1 MFRANYPVKTHLTTG
16 KYPYIPCL
24 LGNLGS
30 FSGRDIKASSKQR
43 GAFICW
49 GVASYLNPASLLN
62 ITHEIVDRLFNT

>member
-30 FSGRDIKASSKQR
+30 FSGRDIKASSKQ
-43 GAFICW
+43 
-49 GVASYLNPASLLN
+49 
-62 ITHEIVDRLFNT
+62 